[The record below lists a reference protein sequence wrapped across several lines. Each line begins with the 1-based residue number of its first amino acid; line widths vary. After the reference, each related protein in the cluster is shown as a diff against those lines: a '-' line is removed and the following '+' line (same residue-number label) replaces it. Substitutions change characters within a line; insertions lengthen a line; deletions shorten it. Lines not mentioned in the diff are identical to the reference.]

1 MMTSRMQKILL
12 GIKNR
17 SFSYQGF
24 DENVI
29 NYLIEY
35 TKQYLEVLVILG
47 YIDNNNSE
55 IIENIF
61 KKVNFILPYK
71 FYMHEKN
78 NMILVDVN
86 QYDDNSLTN
95 IENIML
101 NTYQKVGEYILTN
114 MHYHDIQLESLI
126 ICEGKT
132 TDVHDIMNS
141 FSLLI
146 KALSQELAEQVL
158 SYITGK
164 QRVTKTI
171 NLSMVLE
178 KELETDFNINGSY
191 QEPACLFSGIL
202 LEDNKKTAFYEL
214 SQICLTKAFIE
225 FITNLQRENIYTLL
239 RGLCYIKEVIE
250 NENNSKDNALTTMK
264 MLEDN
269 YNKVVKIRVLKN
281 Y

>member
-61 KKVNFILPYK
+61 LKVNFILPYK

-158 SYITGK
+158 SYLTGK

-214 SQICLTKAFIE
+214 SQICLTKDFIE

-250 NENNSKDNALTTMK
+250 NENNSNDNALTTMK

>member
-1 MMTSRMQKILL
+1 MMNSKIQKVLL
-12 GIKNR
+12 GIKNN
-17 SFSYQGF
+17 SCNYQGF

-29 NYLIEY
+29 NSLLEY
-35 TKQYLEVLVILG
+35 TKQYLEVLEILG
-47 YIDNNNSE
+47 YMDNNNSE

-78 NMILVDVN
+78 NMILVDID
-86 QYDDNSLTN
+86 QFSDTSLTKK
-95 IENIML
+95 ENIML

-132 TDVHDIMNS
+132 TDVHDIMNG
-141 FSLLI
+141 FSLFI

-171 NLSMVLE
+171 NLSMMLE

-191 QEPACLFSGIL
+191 QESACLFFGIL
-202 LEDNKKTAFYEL
+202 LEDDKKTAFYEL
-214 SQICLTKAFIE
+214 SQICLTKDFIE
-225 FITNLQRENIYTLL
+225 FIANLQRENIDTLL

-250 NENNSKDNALTTMK
+250 NENNSNDNALTIMK
-264 MLEDN
+264 MLEDS
-269 YNKVVKIRVLKN
+269 YNKVVKIRVLKK

>member
-61 KKVNFILPYK
+61 LKVNFILPYK

-158 SYITGK
+158 SYLTGK

-178 KELETDFNINGSY
+178 KKLETDFNINGSY

-214 SQICLTKAFIE
+214 SQICLTEDFIE

-250 NENNSKDNALTTMK
+250 NENNSNDNALTTMK

>member
-55 IIENIF
+55 MIENIF
-61 KKVNFILPYK
+61 LKVNFILPYK

-214 SQICLTKAFIE
+214 SQICLTKDFIE

-250 NENNSKDNALTTMK
+250 NENNSNDNALTTMK

>member
-1 MMTSRMQKILL
+1 
-12 GIKNR
+12 
-17 SFSYQGF
+17 
-24 DENVI
+24 
-29 NYLIEY
+29 
-35 TKQYLEVLVILG
+35 
-47 YIDNNNSE
+47 
-55 IIENIF
+55 
-61 KKVNFILPYK
+61 
-71 FYMHEKN
+71 MHEKN

-95 IENIML
+95 IENNML

-214 SQICLTKAFIE
+214 SQICLTKDFIE